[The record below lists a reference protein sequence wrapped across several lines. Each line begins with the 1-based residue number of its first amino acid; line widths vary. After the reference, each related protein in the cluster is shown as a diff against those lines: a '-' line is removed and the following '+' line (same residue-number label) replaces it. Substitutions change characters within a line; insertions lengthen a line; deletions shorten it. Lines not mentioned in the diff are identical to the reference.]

1 MSWIFF
7 KSYLVPIAFVFNI
20 RRSQKPTCSFIPFI
34 CQSMDILSFHQKR
47 MEQLTVLVQ
56 FRVRNEPNNRQI
68 VAEEMWLW
76 GYEGALEDK

>member
-1 MSWIFF
+1 
-7 KSYLVPIAFVFNI
+7 
-20 RRSQKPTCSFIPFI
+20 
-34 CQSMDILSFHQKR
+34 